1 MVTRTERTLIV
12 KLIQG
17 ESDRKEVRLFFQAG
31 DWAVTEG
38 LCLTHSNRCFRLT
51 HVPSTGCIPVCIT
64 IRPLA
69 EQIARKLNAEVP
81 KFRGLPKLAII
92 NQQSLLVRDMLREVG
107 HPLLLSQTH
116 PEPQGSSKTP
126 HG

>member
-1 MVTRTERTLIV
+1 MPERTLTV

-17 ESDRKEVRLFFQAG
+17 ETSTMDVCLFFQAG

-64 IRPLA
+64 SRPLA
-69 EQIARKLNAEVP
+69 EQIARRLNAEVP
-81 KFRGLPKLAII
+81 KFRRLPSPEII
-92 NQQSLLVRDMLREVG
+92 NMQSLLVRDMLNESG

-116 PEPQGSSKTP
+116 PEPRETSKIPT
-126 HG
+126 G